1 MLPRSVPMK
10 ACSILFAR
18 RHKLRVPVSKT
29 ILDADR
35 LGGPEL
41 RPRTSPSRVGP
52 EVTPPSRARATGC
65 RSPSHADRAFGERGQ
80 SMRILLIY
88 CHPRPDS
95 YCAALREVAT
105 EALKSAGHVVE
116 VRDLYAEG
124 FYPVLD
130 AEERGRY
137 YDEGDHRPDISSHV
151 ASLLRAEALVFVYP
165 TWWFSPPATLKGWF
179 DRVLAAGRRLPRRR
193 SSGAAATA
201 GGRPAHRRGH
211 DLRLPTLVS
220 LARRL
225 ARLATVQVRHSQP
238 VRSSLSARLDRA
250 HRHGQLHSQEAGVVH
265 GQGPGRLRSLGVTNY
280 RSRRRRNCNF
290 IGLHLFG
297 KGGPSRRASVGR
309 PACVNAD
316 ARLLPPR
323 PCPGKRIGSAERR

>member
-211 DLRLPTLVS
+211 RPTAPNAGFSAVGWPDSGDCSSSAFAACALVAVGS
-220 LARRL
+220 TGSRSPAWTT
-225 ARLATVQVRHSQP
+225 AQP
-238 VRSSLSARLDRA
+238 RSGSGSWPR
-250 HRHGQLHSQEAGVVH
+250 S
-265 GQGPGRLRSLGVTNY
+265 GP
-280 RSRRRRNCNF
+280 
-290 IGLHLFG
+290 
-297 KGGPSRRASVGR
+297 AS
-309 PACVNAD
+309 
-316 ARLLPPR
+316 
-323 PCPGKRIGSAERR
+323 